1 LKVSKETK
9 QAYSEVYEII
19 TLLDED
25 DRNKIPYKLQNYF
38 KEQRDTEYVKN
49 INLNIPIESQG
60 LKRETLAIF
69 AMLNLNYICD
79 DSEEKKRLKKIYV
92 ENERKYQELLKE
104 KYSIDNLFE
113 NSQLNEDKK
122 AEEKIDNSK
131 EKQLIVSKKEN
142 FIKRFL
148 KFVSNI
154 FKKKN

>member
-1 LKVSKETK
+1 MRISKETK

-19 TLLDED
+19 TLLDEG
-25 DRNKIPYKLQNYF
+25 DRNKIPSKLQNYF

-79 DSEEKKRLKKIYV
+79 DSEEKQRLKKIYV

-104 KYSIDNLFE
+104 KYSINNLFE
-113 NSQLNEDKK
+113 NQQVKK
-122 AEEKIDNSK
+122 SDEVDNSK
-131 EKQLIVSKKEN
+131 EKELIVPKKEN

-148 KFVSNI
+148 KFVGNI